1 MGDDTQIFIPE
12 EGRKRRSNEVSYII
26 VAFYG
31 TSSLSDVNK
40 RPSTNPKLQ
49 PAIIRFMNSLS
60 RKNHTIVYFITF
72 I

>member
-1 MGDDTQIFIPE
+1 MGDVTRVFIPE

-40 RPSTNPKLQ
+40 RTSINPPLST
-49 PAIIRFMNSLS
+49 F
-60 RKNHTIVYFITF
+60 
-72 I
+72 